1 MIRSVC
7 MEFLC
12 ICAHTCVGAVF
23 VVWEGWRGA
32 WPCGFCCECAHTYMC
47 ALFFG
52 VRVGANVGAYVYA
65 HI

>member
-12 ICAHTCVGAVF
+12 ICAHKCVGAVF
-23 VVWEGWRGA
+23 VVWEGWRGV
-32 WPCGFCCECAHTYMC
+32 WPCGLCCECAHTYMC
-47 ALFFG
+47 ALFFC
-52 VRVGANVGAYVYA
+52 VCVCANVGAYVYA